1 MRRAEQRRPP
11 KPIRLSAFQVERM
24 REVGRIAAWLLDRI
38 EAAIE
43 PGLTTGEIDRMVD
56 EATRSVGAES
66 APFGYRG
73 FPKHVCTS
81 VNEVV
86 CHGIPRDDQVLRDGD
101 IINVDVT
108 PVLDGFHGD
117 SSRTFYVGT
126 PSPAARRLVE
136 TTRESLWRGIRA
148 VRPTGTLGD
157 VGHAIQSFAEGRGYS
172 VVRDFTGHGIG
183 RIFHTAPTV
192 HHVGRP
198 GGGERLR
205 PGMTFTIEPMINA
218 GDWRVEVLSD
228 GWTAVTRDRSLSA
241 QFEHT
246 VLVTDTGVEV
256 LTLSE
261 RERAELAAEPQAI
274 PLTSSAASTA
284 RLTPTPPQL

>member
-1 MRRAEQRRPP
+1 
-11 KPIRLSAFQVERM
+11 M
-24 REVGRIAAWLLDRI
+24 REVGRIAAWLLDRV
-38 EAAIE
+38 EAAIR
-43 PGLTTGEIDRMVD
+43 PGVTTAEIDRLVD
-56 EATRSVGAES
+56 EATRSAGAES

-81 VNEVV
+81 INEVV

-126 PSPAARRLVE
+126 PSPAAARLVE
-136 TTRESLWRGIRA
+136 TTREALWRGIRA
-148 VRPTGTLGD
+148 VRPTATLGD
-157 VGHAIQSFAEGRGYS
+157 IGHAIQSFAEGRGYS

-198 GGGERLR
+198 GTGERLR
-205 PGMTFTIEPMINA
+205 AGMTFTIEPMINA

-256 LTLSE
+256 LTLSD
-261 RERAELAAEPQAI
+261 RERAELAAEPRAV
-274 PLTSSAASTA
+274 PLTSGTTAAA
-284 RLTPTPPQL
+284 RPAVAPAPG

>member
-1 MRRAEQRRPP
+1 MN
-11 KPIRLSAFQVERM
+11 AFQVERM
-24 REVGRIAAWLLDRI
+24 REVGSIAAHLLDVVE
-38 EAAIE
+38 EAIH
-43 PGLTTGEIDRMVD
+43 PGITTEEIDALVD
-56 EATRSVGAES
+56 RVTRAAGADS

-81 VNEVV
+81 INEVV
-86 CHGIPRDDQVLRDGD
+86 CHGIPRDDQVLCDGD
-101 IINVDVT
+101 IVNVDVT

-117 SSRTFYVGT
+117 SSRTFYVGA
-126 PSPAARRLVE
+126 PSAVAHRLVE
-136 TTRESLWRGIRA
+136 TTREALWRGIRA
-148 VRPTGTLGD
+148 VRPGATLGD
-157 VGHAIQSFAEGRGYS
+157 LGYAIQSFAEGRGFS

-218 GDWRVEVLSD
+218 GDWHVEVLAD

-246 VLVTDTGVEV
+246 VIVTDTGVEV

-261 RERAELAAEPQAI
+261 RERDELARDPSAV
-274 PLTSSAASTA
+274 PLGVPLALGASPSLTTSRA
-284 RLTPTPPQL
+284 RT